1 MRERGFAQSALRS
14 PHIPVA
20 QPRGHLLLLQQFV
33 EHAVEAFVPIN
44 VRRHFVAAA
53 SFGDAL
59 CILMPETA
67 GWAAALSFE
76 GVPDM
81 AAMALPIGLS
91 VGTP

>member
-1 MRERGFAQSALRS
+1 MRAELS

-20 QPRGHLLLLQQFV
+20 RPRGKLSFFQKFV
-33 EHAVEAFVPIN
+33 EPVVESFVPIN

-53 SFGDAL
+53 GFGDAL

>member
-1 MRERGFAQSALRS
+1 MAK
-14 PHIPVA
+14 
-20 QPRGHLLLLQQFV
+20 PRGHLFLFQKFV

-53 SFGDAL
+53 GFGDAL

-67 GWAAALSFE
+67 GRAAALSFE